1 MDRAPLGHDRNR
13 MDFLAEGFR
22 RAVALLFS
30 GDAEVYGI
38 AVLTLKIGFLATLVA
53 CALGLP
59 AGFLLATRPFWGRRA
74 ALTVVNT
81 ALAFPT
87 VVVGLLLYGVL
98 SRRGPLGGLGWLYTW
113 QAIVIGDV
121 LLALP
126 IAAALSAAA
135 IQGVDPRIRRTAET
149 LGAGSWRTA
158 WTVARE
164 ARFALAAVITAAFGQ
179 VVAAVG
185 AAMIVGGNIRGS
197 TRTLTTAVA
206 LYTSQGDFGLAL
218 ALGVVLLMVAVV
230 VNIALQMLQGGGG
243 AGG

>member
-1 MDRAPLGHDRNR
+1 
-13 MDFLAEGFR
+13 MDFLAEGLR
-22 RAVALLFS
+22 RALALLLS
-30 GDAEVYGI
+30 GDPEVLGI
-38 AVLTLKIGFLATLVA
+38 ALLTLKVAVVATIVA
-53 CALGLP
+53 CGIGLP
-59 AGFLLATRPFWGRRA
+59 LGYLLATRRFWGRRA
-74 ALTVVNT
+74 ALTAVNT

-87 VVVGLLLYGVL
+87 VVVGLLVFGLL

-135 IQGVDPRIRRTAET
+135 VQGVDPRVRRTAQT
-149 LGAGSWRTA
+149 LGASRWLTA

-179 VVAAVG
+179 VVAEIG
-185 AAMIVGGNIRGS
+185 AAMMLGGNIRGS

-218 ALGVVLLMVAVV
+218 ALGVMLIAIALV
-230 VNIALQMLQGGGG
+230 VNVALQVLQGKGSG
-243 AGG
+243 

>member
-1 MDRAPLGHDRNR
+1 

-22 RAVALLFS
+22 RAFNLLLA
-30 GDAEVYGI
+30 GDPEVLGI
-38 AVLTLKIGFLATLVA
+38 ALLTLKVAVVATTVACLLGLPLGYFLAT
-53 CALGLP
+53 
-59 AGFLLATRPFWGRRA
+59 RRFWGRRA

-87 VVVGLLLYGVL
+87 VVVGLLLYGLL
-98 SRRGPLGGLGWLYTW
+98 SRRGPLGGLAWLYSW
-113 QAIVIGDV
+113 EAIAAADV
-121 LLALP
+121 VLALP

-164 ARFALAAVITAAFGQ
+164 ARFALATVITAAFGQ
-179 VVAAVG
+179 VVAEIG
-185 AAMIVGGNIRGS
+185 AALIVGGNIRGQ

-218 ALGVVLLMVAVV
+218 ALGLVLLVVALV
-230 VNIALQMLQGGGG
+230 VNIALQVMQGRGN
-243 AGG
+243 A

>member
-1 MDRAPLGHDRNR
+1 

-22 RAVALLFS
+22 RALALLFS

-38 AVLTLKIGFLATLVA
+38 ALLTLRVALVA
-53 CALGLP
+53 TIIACGVGLP
-59 AGFLLATRPFWGRRA
+59 LGYLLATRRFWGRRA
-74 ALTVVNT
+74 ALTAVNT

-87 VVVGLLLYGVL
+87 VVVGLLLYGLL

-113 QAIVIGDV
+113 RAIVIGDV

-135 IQGVDPRIRRTAET
+135 VQGVDPRVRRTAET
-149 LGAGSWRTA
+149 LGAGRWRTA

-179 VVAAVG
+179 VVAEIG

-197 TRTLTTAVA
+197 TRTLTTAVS
-206 LYTSQGDFGLAL
+206 LYTAQGDFGLAL
-218 ALGVVLLMVAVV
+218 ALGLVLLVLALL
-230 VNIALQMLQGGGG
+230 VNVALQMLQGRGSG
-243 AGG
+243 